1 VFRSIQIFYRLLSSK
16 VFLVLFLLL
25 ICGCSFAQD
34 QRPKIGLVL
43 SGGGAKG
50 IAHIGVLKAMEEA
63 GLTPD
68 YITGTSMGSI
78 VGGLYAAGYSA
89 DELKEIV
96 EGIDWGLLLSNKIPF
111 DEVTYEEKPFYGR
124 YLIDFYMKGREL
136 QLPKGII
143 EGQALMQL
151 FSNLTRPVH
160 DIDDFNNLPIPFAC
174 VGADIATGKKVVL
187 NKGSLAMSMR
197 ASMAIPSIFT
207 PVRID
212 DHLLVDGGLVHNMP
226 VTEVLEM
233 GADIVIGVFVSSDLD
248 PEENLTSALSILTQ
262 SAFITSAFDARQEL
276 AKCNILVQPRLD
288 DFSTGSFGSAPE
300 LLQRGSEAGK
310 DYLEV
315 FKKLADSIKQFGPLH
330 KVVKPAIEKEYVFV
344 DVQVEGTTTID
355 KEYILGKIQIKP
367 GESVSIDHIKKRLQ
381 LIYGTLYFEKVWYEI
396 HGPSDHLV
404 LKILVVERPQAQ
416 FRFSFHYDGENKGG
430 IVANATFRNLL
441 LNRSRLIFEADL
453 ASFPRITLDYF
464 KYLGKSQ
471 NIAIQATGIYSRN
484 ELPAYDSA
492 GNLNYL
498 FSSTYASGGLKLQ
511 TTRFQNGAFGIE
523 ARINAMSLK
532 PKIAESTIRSISR
545 IEYTNT
551 SLDFFY
557 RFDNTNDRY
566 FPTKGLK
573 TEFKIST
580 TAGAN
585 GTVEIGDTVTLGSDL
600 LGEAFQTT
608 NIWAIDI
615 NLFPHIPLSSRL
627 TLLLKGRLRLSNLR
641 ANTLNLM
648 DYDFIGGFTPN
659 LINSN
664 EYYGVGTKEFSMA
677 NYFYGRVGLQ
687 YKIRK
692 NIFLQGHFNYL
703 NSERPVTW
711 FYPDADVGK
720 FGDRTMRYG
729 YGALVGIRSPI
740 GPVALAVAKDHFRE
754 DWKASLIIGY
764 YY

>member
-1 VFRSIQIFYRLLSSK
+1 
-16 VFLVLFLLL
+16 
-25 ICGCSFAQD
+25 
-34 QRPKIGLVL
+34 
-43 SGGGAKG
+43 
-50 IAHIGVLKAMEEA
+50 
-63 GLTPD
+63 
-68 YITGTSMGSI
+68 
-78 VGGLYAAGYSA
+78 
-89 DELKEIV
+89 
-96 EGIDWGLLLSNKIPF
+96 
-111 DEVTYEEKPFYGR
+111 
-124 YLIDFYMKGREL
+124 
-136 QLPKGII
+136 
-143 EGQALMQL
+143 
-151 FSNLTRPVH
+151 
-160 DIDDFNNLPIPFAC
+160 
-174 VGADIATGKKVVL
+174 
-187 NKGSLAMSMR
+187 
-197 ASMAIPSIFT
+197 
-207 PVRID
+207 
-212 DHLLVDGGLVHNMP
+212 
-226 VTEVLEM
+226 
-233 GADIVIGVFVSSDLD
+233 
-248 PEENLTSALSILTQ
+248 
-262 SAFITSAFDARQEL
+262 
-276 AKCNILVQPRLD
+276 
-288 DFSTGSFGSAPE
+288 
-300 LLQRGSEAGK
+300 
-310 DYLEV
+310 
-315 FKKLADSIKQFGPLH
+315 
-330 KVVKPAIEKEYVFV
+330 
-344 DVQVEGTTTID
+344 
-355 KEYILGKIQIKP
+355 
-367 GESVSIDHIKKRLQ
+367 
-381 LIYGTLYFEKVWYEI
+381 
-396 HGPSDHLV
+396 
-404 LKILVVERPQAQ
+404 
-416 FRFSFHYDGENKGG
+416 
-430 IVANATFRNLL
+430 
-441 LNRSRLIFEADL
+441 
-453 ASFPRITLDYF
+453 
-464 KYLGKSQ
+464 
-471 NIAIQATGIYSRN
+471 
-484 ELPAYDSA
+484 
-492 GNLNYL
+492 
-498 FSSTYASGGLKLQ
+498 
-511 TTRFQNGAFGIE
+511 
-523 ARINAMSLK
+523 MSLK

-580 TAGAN
+580 TTEAN

-615 NLFPHIPLSSRL
+615 NLFPHISLSSRL

-729 YGALVGIRSPI
+729 YGAVVGIRSPI